1 MKITIDQQVAALKQA
16 VIAHRSYVKTV
27 RRLVLENERPKDILE
42 DTEARLPLME
52 AALKTLEWVQLNR
65 EIIVEVYRKSQ
76 NNS

>member
-52 AALKTLEWVQLNR
+52 AALKTLEWVQ
-65 EIIVEVYRKSQ
+65 
-76 NNS
+76 

>member
-16 VIAHRSYVKTV
+16 VVAHRSYVKTV
-27 RRLVLENERPKDILE
+27 RRLVLENERPKEILE

-65 EIIVEVYRKSQ
+65 ETIIEVYRKNQ
-76 NNS
+76 NTA